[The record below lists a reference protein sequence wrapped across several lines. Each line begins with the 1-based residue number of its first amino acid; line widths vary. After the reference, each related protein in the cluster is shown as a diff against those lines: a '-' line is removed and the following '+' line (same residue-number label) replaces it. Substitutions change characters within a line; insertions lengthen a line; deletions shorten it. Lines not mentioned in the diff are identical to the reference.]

1 MFAQLRK
8 RILNGQFL
16 VVLFVEVIAA
26 MLVKLVTCLI

>member
-16 VVLFVEVIAA
+16 LVLVVEVIATV
-26 MLVKLVTCLI
+26 LVKLVTCLL